1 MMHLIAGELQQKD
14 SRRTAIFQ
22 HC

>member
-1 MMHLIAGELQQKD
+1 MHLIAGELQQKD
-14 SRRTAIFQ
+14 RRRTAIFH